1 MNTVMQN
8 VKKHF
13 LQPSSSSFTAPVP
26 TRENVF
32 FDLRRYLL
40 LTFDLQTFDLRR
52 LLNLQPGTWNR
63 TWNLELVNLRTV
75 FLTFDGF

>member
-1 MNTVMQN
+1 MLKNIFYNHQVPVLLRPSQPGKMC
-8 VKKHF
+8 F
-13 LQPSSSSFTAPVP
+13 LT
-26 TRENVF
+26 